1 MSSTIRLAR
10 AVSLALTLA
19 ATPAFAGQF
28 DYSFYGGVEHSDNVT
43 LSGPAPVSQ
52 WVLVPGFGF
61 DYIQQGATV
70 QARVSGA
77 AEYRNYM
84 GNTYSD
90 QKVGSLAGQ
99 VNWIVLPQRLDFV
112 AQDYASVQPISALS
126 SDAPGNQQ
134 QTNVLTVGPTLHF
147 DLGSATRG
155 QAELRYINSRASRTT
170 QFDSSRGEAALRLI
184 RDVSP
189 TSQLSLNL
197 ESQKVNFDDREEVDY
212 SRDQAFLRYT
222 RKLAHL
228 DLDASAGWS
237 RIRFQRGYGSVS
249 DPMGRIA
256 LTWHAS
262 TRNEFGIAYTR
273 SYSDAAQDL
282 INLAGPPTTGTPT
295 SPPLGIQTGV
305 AVIGSGVYL
314 EQRLEGHYDYSNE
327 RLTASLSPWYN
338 KLHYLEGLQP
348 DQTGRGG
355 VAGLDYRIS
364 PRLTASAFANIERVT
379 YTTLLG
385 RRDTTTNIGVAVR
398 QFMNSHW
405 SWRASLVNR
414 RRTSS
419 APGQGYRANEV
430 YVGFV
435 YQR

>member
-1 MSSTIRLAR
+1 MSG
-10 AVSLALTLA
+10 AVILVLNCGSSSIKFAAFDA
-19 ATPAFAGQF
+19 ATVPRAREPLWNGKVQ
-28 DYSFYGGVEHSDNVT
+28 GIG
-43 LSGPAPVSQ
+43 GPAPDFGETGVAPFPV
-52 WVLVPGFGF
+52 VLDAQHP
-61 DYIQQGATV
+61 
-70 QARVSGA
+70 
-77 AEYRNYM
+77 YR
-84 GNTYSD
+84 D
-90 QKVGSLAGQ
+90 
-99 VNWIVLPQRLDFV
+99 
-112 AQDYASVQPISALS
+112 
-126 SDAPGNQQ
+126 
-134 QTNVLTVGPTLHF
+134 
-147 DLGSATRG
+147 
-155 QAELRYINSRASRTT
+155 
-170 QFDSSRGEAALRLI
+170 ALRLI

-355 VAGLDYRIS
+355 AAGLDYRIS